1 MPVSRA
7 HSCVRVTRVTTMERA
22 SERVMHRPTY
32 VDIRLPAS
40 MSPPASPD
48 KPARRASSGSRRG
61 SWPSTG
67 LPRFSF
73 SLSFCACVAI
83 FWTLACLLFT
93 AVPVDR
99 RRAIISE
106 SRDDAWRERLS
117 LVSAGIWDT
126 VSSLKDAAAGNFLG
140 RDARTC
146 ASVEPRGILGLP
158 MYAYRDAMA
167 DRTSSNVRDIARR
180 AAEDR
185 RDRRVVAATPS
196 LEPSRWTGPEHLTR
210 VVATHHKTGT
220 ALMRDVFSHIASD
233 PRWAA
238 KYGPFADVRWME
250 DHPERSGVDE
260 SRAAVA
266 AARIVLD
273 YHLGKQLP
281 EFMLARGPGRGDGRN
296 GRGDGGGDDDDSDG
310 DDGGGGSGSGDGVKG
325 TSKDGVSSV
334 PRECASLVSTL
345 GEYRAVHVVRD
356 PTQVLI
362 SGYLYHRRLPGD
374 ESWLF
379 EPSPE
384 LGGGT
389 YAERLASADQLGPTN
404 AMLAEIAMAD
414 DELRALALAYRDVER
429 DPRGM
434 NVKLE
439 SFFEDFD
446 GTMGAVLRFL
456 EFEEGDV
463 GEMVKLAGEFDVGRW
478 SQEELAANEH
488 FAQKE
493 DRMPYAEAIRRDPFL
508 NATVS
513 YMRYAMGYV
522 HEFPTFEGE

>member
-1 MPVSRA
+1 M
-7 HSCVRVTRVTTMERA
+7 TERA
-22 SERVMHRPTY
+22 GERAMHRPTY
-32 VDIRLPAS
+32 VNMRLPA
-40 MSPPASPD
+40 ATIPD
-48 KPARRASSGSRRG
+48 KPARRASSGARRG
-61 SWPSTG
+61 SWPGGG

-73 SLSFCACVAI
+73 SLSFWGCVAL

-126 VSSLKDAAAGNFLG
+126 VSSLKDAVAGNFLG

-146 ASVEPRGILGLP
+146 ASVEPGGILGLP

-185 RDRRVVAATPS
+185 RDHPSTHAATRRTP
-196 LEPSRWTGPEHLTR
+196 EPEPEPALAPTR

-238 KYGPFADVRWME
+238 KYGPFADVRAME

-260 SRAAVA
+260 SRAAVTVA
-266 AARIVLD
+266 KIVFD
-273 YHLGKQLP
+273 YHLGKPLP
-281 EFMLARGPGRGDGRN
+281 EFMLARAEGDGRPDGRGDG
-296 GRGDGGGDDDDSDG
+296 GDGGGDDGGSGGG
-310 DDGGGGSGSGDGVKG
+310 DDGGSGGGVKG

-345 GEYRAVHVVRD
+345 GDYRAVHVVRD
-356 PTQVLI
+356 PTQLLI

-374 ESWLF
+374 ERWLF

-384 LGGGT
+384 LNGGT
-389 YAERLASADQLGPTN
+389 YAERLASADELGPTD
-404 AMLAEIAMAD
+404 AMLAEISFAD

-429 DPRGM
+429 DPRSM

-446 GTMGAVLRFL
+446 GTMGKVLRFL

-488 FAQKE
+488 FTQKE
-493 DRMPYAEAIRRDPFL
+493 DRRPYVEAIRQDPFL

-522 HEFPTFEGE
+522 DEFPTFEVE

>member
-1 MPVSRA
+1 M
-7 HSCVRVTRVTTMERA
+7 
-22 SERVMHRPTY
+22 
-32 VDIRLPAS
+32 
-40 MSPPASPD
+40 
-48 KPARRASSGSRRG
+48 
-61 SWPSTG
+61 
-67 LPRFSF
+67 
-73 SLSFCACVAI
+73 
-83 FWTLACLLFT
+83 LACLLFT

-99 RRAIISE
+99 RRTIISE

-196 LEPSRWTGPEHLTR
+196 LQPSRWTRPEHLTR

-238 KYGPFADVRWME
+238 KYGPFADIRQME
-250 DHPERSGVDE
+250 DHPGEGEKSGVK
-260 SRAAVA
+260 SRDA
-266 AARIVLD
+266 AAKANVVLD

-281 EFMLARGPGRGDGRN
+281 EFMLARGPEGDGDEGVEGN
-296 GRGDGGGDDDDSDG
+296 GEGGE
-310 DDGGGGSGSGDGVKG
+310 GGEGGKG
-325 TSKDGVSSV
+325 EGEGNNSV
-334 PRECASLVSTL
+334 PRECASLVSTFPD
-345 GEYRAVHVVRD
+345 YRAVHVVRD

-362 SGYLYHRRLPGD
+362 SGYLSHRRLPED
-374 ESWLF
+374 ETWLF
-379 EPSPE
+379 EPSVE
-384 LGGGT
+384 LGGET
-389 YAERLASADQLGPTN
+389 YAERLVRAEGAGPGD
-404 AMLAEIAMAD
+404 AMLAEISMAD
-414 DELRALALAYRDVER
+414 DELRMLALAYRDVER

-439 SFFEDFD
+439 DFFKDFD
-446 GTMGAVLRFL
+446 RTMGTVLRFL
-456 EFEEGDV
+456 EFDEGDV

-478 SQEELAANEH
+478 SREELAANEH
-488 FAQKE
+488 FTQSE
-493 DRMPYAEAIRRDPFL
+493 DRSPYVRAIERDHFL

-522 HEFPTFEGE
+522 DEFPIFE

>member
-1 MPVSRA
+1 MRPSSCTAVSEK
-7 HSCVRVTRVTTMERA
+7 TRVTIMERA
-22 SERVMHRPTY
+22 GERVTHRPTY

-40 MSPPASPD
+40 MSPPSSPD
-48 KPARRASSGSRRG
+48 KPTRRASSGDRRAKQRH
-61 SWPSTG
+61 SCG
-67 LPRFSF
+67 LPRN
-73 SLSFCACVAI
+73 LSFWACIVV
-83 FWTLACLLFT
+83 FWAFTCLLFT

-117 LVSAGIWDT
+117 LVTAGIWDT

-140 RDARTC
+140 RDARKC
-146 ASVEPRGILGLP
+146 ASVGTRGVLGYP

-167 DRTSSNVRDIARR
+167 DRTPSNVRDIARR

-185 RDRRVVAATPS
+185 RDSKHHERADSVTNTAVRKSPRPPGSPASLVRVVS
-196 LEPSRWTGPEHLTR
+196 
-210 VVATHHKTGT
+210 THHKTGT

-238 KYGPFADVRWME
+238 KYGPFADIRQME
-250 DHPERSGVDE
+250 DHPGEGEKSWVK
-260 SRAAVA
+260 SREA
-266 AARIVLD
+266 AAKANVVLD

-281 EFMLARGPGRGDGRN
+281 EFMIARGPEDNGDEGVEGN
-296 GRGDGGGDDDDSDG
+296 GEDGEGGEGEDG
-310 DDGGGGSGSGDGVKG
+310 EGEGNN
-325 TSKDGVSSV
+325 SV
-334 PRECASLVSTL
+334 PRECSSLVSTFPD
-345 GEYRAVHVVRD
+345 YRAVHVVRD

-362 SGYLYHRRLPGD
+362 SGYLYHRRLPED
-374 ESWLF
+374 ETWLF
-379 EPSPE
+379 EPSVE

-389 YAERLASADQLGPTN
+389 YAERLVRAEGAGPGD
-404 AMLAEIAMAD
+404 AMLAEISMAD
-414 DELRALALAYRDVER
+414 DELRMLALAYRDVER

-439 SFFEDFD
+439 DFFKDFD
-446 GTMGAVLRFL
+446 RTMGKVLRFL
-456 EFEEGDV
+456 EFDEGDV

-478 SQEELAANEH
+478 SREELAANEH
-488 FAQKE
+488 FTQSE
-493 DRMPYAEAIRRDPFL
+493 DRSPYVRAIERDHFL

-522 HEFPTFEGE
+522 DEFPIFE

>member
-1 MPVSRA
+1 M
-7 HSCVRVTRVTTMERA
+7 
-22 SERVMHRPTY
+22 
-32 VDIRLPAS
+32 
-40 MSPPASPD
+40 
-48 KPARRASSGSRRG
+48 
-61 SWPSTG
+61 
-67 LPRFSF
+67 
-73 SLSFCACVAI
+73 
-83 FWTLACLLFT
+83 
-93 AVPVDR
+93 
-99 RRAIISE
+99 
-106 SRDDAWRERLS
+106 
-117 LVSAGIWDT
+117 
-126 VSSLKDAAAGNFLG
+126 
-140 RDARTC
+140 
-146 ASVEPRGILGLP
+146 
-158 MYAYRDAMA
+158 
-167 DRTSSNVRDIARR
+167 
-180 AAEDR
+180 
-185 RDRRVVAATPS
+185 
-196 LEPSRWTGPEHLTR
+196 
-210 VVATHHKTGT
+210 
-220 ALMRDVFSHIASD
+220 
-233 PRWAA
+233 
-238 KYGPFADVRWME
+238 
-250 DHPERSGVDE
+250 
-260 SRAAVA
+260 
-266 AARIVLD
+266 
-273 YHLGKQLP
+273 
-281 EFMLARGPGRGDGRN
+281 
-296 GRGDGGGDDDDSDG
+296 
-310 DDGGGGSGSGDGVKG
+310 
-325 TSKDGVSSV
+325 
-334 PRECASLVSTL
+334 STL
-345 GEYRAVHVVRD
+345 GEYRVVHVVRD

-374 ESWLF
+374 ERWLF

-389 YAERLASADQLGPTN
+389 YADRLASADKLGATD

-488 FAQKE
+488 FTQKE

>member
-1 MPVSRA
+1 
-7 HSCVRVTRVTTMERA
+7 MERA

-281 EFMLARGPGRGDGRN
+281 EFMLAPGPGRGDGRN
-296 GRGDGGGDDDDSDG
+296 GRGDGDDDDDDSDG
-310 DDGGGGSGSGDGVKG
+310 DDGVKG

-446 GTMGAVLRFL
+446 GTIGAVLRFL

-488 FAQKE
+488 FTQKE